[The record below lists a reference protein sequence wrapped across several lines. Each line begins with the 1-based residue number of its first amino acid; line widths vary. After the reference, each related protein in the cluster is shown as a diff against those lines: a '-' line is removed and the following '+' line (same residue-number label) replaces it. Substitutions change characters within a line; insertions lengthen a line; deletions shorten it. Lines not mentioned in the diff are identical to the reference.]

1 MVISIN
7 AVVSA
12 WVFEWVVWLGGSHS
26 ESMGVRHRRPL
37 VGWISRGGRDE
48 RGVGVGPDGRPVM
61 SCHKPFWGVGGIEPR
76 RLVGWWVR
84 GGAHW

>member
-1 MVISIN
+1 LCGWEEVTLRVWEFVT
-7 AVVSA
+7 VVLIGFVNS
-12 WVFEWVVWLGGSHS
+12 G
-26 ESMGVRHRRPL
+26 GVRGVV